1 MRTPHQRPW
10 ILLLAALCLAA
21 IVACGRSAP
30 GEPRTIEIRVTNA
43 GYQPARFETRAGET
57 VRLAFHRET
66 DSECLSEVQSKD
78 LGIPLTPLR
87 KGRITTVEIK
97 TPRAGEYSFA
107 CGMAMFRAT
116 VVVKN

>member
-1 MRTPHQRPW
+1 MRALRQRPW

-21 IVACGRSAP
+21 IVGCARSAP
-30 GEPRTIEIRVTNA
+30 GDPRTIEIRVTNA
-43 GYQPARFETRAGET
+43 GYEPARLETKAGET

-66 DSECLSEVQSKD
+66 DAECLSEVQSKD

-97 TPRAGEYSFA
+97 TPQAGEYSFA
-107 CGMAMFRAT
+107 CGMAMFHGT